1 MIDKMHA
8 LWLIVGVLLGFAFLK
23 LLDMVRRTSGR
34 ERADD
39 ERDVWG
45 DPVGYTEG
53 KKEHDR

>member
-34 ERADD
+34 ERAAD

-45 DPVGYTEG
+45 DPVGYQ
-53 KKEHDR
+53 KKENDQ